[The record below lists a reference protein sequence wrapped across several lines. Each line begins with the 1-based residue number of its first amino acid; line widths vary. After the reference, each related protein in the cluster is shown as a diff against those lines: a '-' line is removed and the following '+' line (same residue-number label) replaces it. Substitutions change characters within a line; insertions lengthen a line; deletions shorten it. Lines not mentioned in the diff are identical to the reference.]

1 MYDAAQ
7 VQRLSVEDED
17 DYGGYPEGC
26 CGSPTGTKGTL
37 SDVLGGAVTPAIV
50 IRRAEPAH
58 RQSSRPYNH
67 YSLLG
72 TIQRLWD
79 LPCLANT
86 CSISDA
92 DLMLDLFGN

>member
-1 MYDAAQ
+1 VYDAAQ

-58 RQSSRPYNH
+58 RQSSRPSNH